1 MAKTIKFNLICDN
14 TPVRT
19 LEDLQENFVI
29 EDVLAYYNDKLLH
42 RWLKVRGYSE
52 ELAKV
57 EGITSSDEM
66 DIIKELIE
74 IFNVSVDKSKVD
86 EEVYM
91 LQFLAERE
99 KLYAEYDRT
108 HYLSKKVIE
117 DYKNGYIELIKKI
130 INNPSDISIIKSCI
144 KEMVENYDWVLEL
157 NHRDLFN
164 DLLEKSKLAVMC
176 LLMNEKLRSYYLPIE
191 MKKEDGTVIN
201 DLTAGSDKFVMYSSI
216 CAMIKNGS
224 LEEEFGD
231 NLHIFS
237 GETEGYWRDLE
248 TKDKKY
254 MIISMDNG
262 DFVRSAGLQNGD
274 KSSNDVREKFLILDG
289 IDYKSNYATHKL
301 KYMEV

>member
-176 LLMNEKLRSYYLPIE
+176 LLSTLSNTRSTSALCWITLQTGYTKRPFRSMPQARKEKGQ
-191 MKKEDGTVIN
+191 KVQKGQD
-201 DLTAGSDKFVMYSSI
+201 
-216 CAMIKNGS
+216 
-224 LEEEFGD
+224 
-231 NLHIFS
+231 
-237 GETEGYWRDLE
+237 
-248 TKDKKY
+248 
-254 MIISMDNG
+254 
-262 DFVRSAGLQNGD
+262 
-274 KSSNDVREKFLILDG
+274 
-289 IDYKSNYATHKL
+289 
-301 KYMEV
+301 

>member
-42 RWLKVRGYSE
+42 RWLKVRWYSE

-117 DYKNGYIELIKKI
+117 DYKNGYIELIKK
-130 INNPSDISIIKSCI
+130 S
-144 KEMVENYDWVLEL
+144 
-157 NHRDLFN
+157 
-164 DLLEKSKLAVMC
+164 
-176 LLMNEKLRSYYLPIE
+176 
-191 MKKEDGTVIN
+191 
-201 DLTAGSDKFVMYSSI
+201 
-216 CAMIKNGS
+216 
-224 LEEEFGD
+224 
-231 NLHIFS
+231 
-237 GETEGYWRDLE
+237 
-248 TKDKKY
+248 
-254 MIISMDNG
+254 
-262 DFVRSAGLQNGD
+262 
-274 KSSNDVREKFLILDG
+274 
-289 IDYKSNYATHKL
+289 
-301 KYMEV
+301 